1 MRMFGARSTSVLVLL
16 AAALAPARAPAA
28 ARAGEID
35 SVVVFADR
43 ARVTRT
49 GSARCEHGAA
59 RALFERL
66 PASLDTRTLR
76 GEAADGA
83 EVIGLGS
90 ELSEQERL
98 VDPRARALRD
108 ELDKIAADLRAGEA
122 RQQTLSAE
130 LQQLDA
136 YSGVF
141 AATASEEM
149 RNPAPATAAW
159 TRTLESLRQRRAGVQ
174 QQYRKQEIAA
184 RALRLREDRLRR
196 ELGYLEGATTTR
208 ATRTATVT
216 VDCHARSEASVS
228 ISYVVPGAGWQ
239 PEYDL
244 SFTPGRAGGK
254 TGAGAVRLT
263 VGALVRQSTGEDW
276 QGVRLQLS
284 TARPKL
290 GAEAPQ
296 PAPLVI
302 GGGEQRRDK
311 VLVQA
316 QERREQ
322 LAAGG
327 SAGGGAAGA
336 SAAALDDKGSAFVLT
351 LPHRVSIASDG
362 RPVWAPVDL
371 IQAAG
376 TVKLVATPKLDER
389 VYQIVALKNPA
400 AYPLLEGRVR
410 SYRAGSYVGDAQLR
424 YRGVGEPMEVSLGA
438 DEELKVERKTLDE
451 KDKGPGLLGSRKQ
464 IVRAYRVTLS
474 NRAAAAETVELRE
487 SLPVSKIADVAVELG
502 AARTTTGYQLDAAR
516 GFLTWQVA
524 LKSGEQRSI
533 DLGYVIRLPDDWQVP
548 DVR

>member
-1 MRMFGARSTSVLVLL
+1 MSTTRTRWTAALVLV
-16 AAALAPARAPAA
+16 AAALSPAPALAA
-28 ARAGEID
+28 TRAGEID

-49 GSARCEHGAA
+49 GAARCARGAA

-66 PASLDTRTLR
+66 PAALDTRTLR
-76 GEAADGA
+76 GEASDGA
-83 EVIGLGS
+83 EVIGLTS
-90 ELSEQERL
+90 ELVDQEQL
-98 VDPRARALRD
+98 VDPRARPLRD
-108 ELDKIAADLRAGEA
+108 ELDKIAAELRAGEA
-122 RQQTLSAE
+122 RQQTVSAE
-130 LQQLDA
+130 TQLLNG
-136 YSGVF
+136 YLGVF
-141 AATASEEM
+141 VATVSEEM
-149 RNPAPATAAW
+149 RNPAPGTTAW
-159 TRTLESLRQRRAGVQ
+159 TRTLEALRERRASAQ
-174 QQYRKQEIAA
+174 QQYRKLEVAA

-196 ELGYLEGATTTR
+196 ELGYLDAAGSAR
-208 ATRTATVT
+208 ATRTAAVT
-216 VDCHARSEASVS
+216 LDCHGRAEVTTS

-244 SFTPGRAGGK
+244 SFTPSRAGGK
-254 TGAGAVRLT
+254 TGPGAVRLT

-302 GGGEQRRDK
+302 GGAEQRRDK

-322 LAAGG
+322 LGAG
-327 SAGGGAAGA
+327 SAGGGATGA

-376 TVKLVATPKLDER
+376 NVKLVATPKLDER

-400 AYPLLEGRVR
+400 AYALLDGRVR

-451 KDKGPGLLGSRKQ
+451 KDKGPGLLGSTKQ
-464 IVRAYRVTLS
+464 IVRAFRVTLS
-474 NRAAAAETVELRE
+474 NRAAGAETVELRE
-487 SLPVSKIADVAVELG
+487 GLPVSKIADVAVELA
-502 AARTTTGYQLDAAR
+502 AARTTSGYQLDAAR

-548 DVR
+548 AMR

>member
-1 MRMFGARSTSVLVLL
+1 MSAMAMRSIPALVLL
-16 AAALAPARAPAA
+16 AAALSSLPARAA
-28 ARAGEID
+28 ARPGDID
-35 SVVVFADR
+35 SVVVFTDR

-49 GSARCEHGAA
+49 GGARCEHGAA

-66 PASLDTRTLR
+66 PAALDTRTLR
-76 GEAADGA
+76 GEGADGA
-83 EVIGLGS
+83 EVIGLS
-90 ELSEQERL
+90 SEQVNQEQV

-108 ELDKIAADLRAGEA
+108 ELDKIAAELRAGDA
-122 RQQTLSAE
+122 RRQTLVGQ
-130 LQQLDA
+130 LQQLDGYLA
-136 YSGVF
+136 VF
-141 AATASEEM
+141 AATVSEEM
-149 RNPAPATAAW
+149 RNPAPGTAAW
-159 TRTLESLRQRRAGVQ
+159 GRTLEALRGRRGAMQEQGRKLGV
-174 QQYRKQEIAA
+174 AD
-184 RALRLREDRLRR
+184 RALRLREDRLQR
-196 ELGYLEGATTTR
+196 ELRYLDAAGAAR

-216 VDCHARSEASVS
+216 LDCHGRAEVTVS

-244 SFTPGRAGGK
+244 DFTPARAGGK
-254 TGAGAVRLT
+254 TGPGAVRLT

-290 GAEAPQ
+290 GTEAPQ

-302 GGGEQRRDK
+302 DGAEERHDK

-322 LAAGG
+322 LGG
-327 SAGGGAAGA
+327 GGPGGGAAGA
-336 SAAALDDKGSAFVLT
+336 SAATLDDKGNAFVLT
-351 LPHRVSIASDG
+351 LPHRITVASDG

-376 TVKLVATPKLDER
+376 AVRLVATPKLDER

-400 AYPLLEGRVR
+400 AYALLEGRVR

-451 KDKGPGLLGSRKQ
+451 KDLGPGFLGSTKQ
-464 IVRAYRVTLS
+464 IVNAFRVALTS
-474 NRAAAAETVELRE
+474 RAAGAETVELRE
-487 SLPVSKIADVAVELG
+487 SLPVSKIADVRVELSG
-502 AARTTTGYQLDAAR
+502 ARTSPGYQLDGAR
-516 GFLTWQVA
+516 GFITWQVA

-548 DVR
+548 GVR